1 MNKTQEMFGVPSYGA
16 IKKVRSYMVERVQDF
31 ITRSP
36 FLVMASCN
44 ALGHS
49 DASPRGGKSG
59 FVKVIDE
66 KHLVIP
72 DISGNKLFQSYE
84 NIETNPY
91 IGLIFF
97 IPGIKET
104 VRVNGKV
111 RILKKGDPEFDK
123 LIVEVFEPD
132 YNESLLQAL
141 MLEVVESYSHCS
153 RALSFSMLWD
163 TSVIKSNQGDT
174 LTPKTDSCFRKLTNQ
189 FRRIKNGLYS

>member
-1 MNKTQEMFGVPSYGA
+1 MNNAQEIFGEPA
-16 IKKVRSYMVERVQDF
+16 NETKKKVRPYMVEQVQDF
-31 ITRSP
+31 IKKSP

-44 ALGHS
+44 AQGHN
-49 DASPRGGKSG
+49 DASPRGGKPG

-97 IPGIKET
+97 IPGIDRT

-111 RILKKGDPEFDK
+111 KILRKGDSEFDK
-123 LIVEVFEPD
+123 LTMDVFMPD

-141 MLEVVESYSHCS
+141 MLEVVESYSHCP
-153 RALSFSMLWD
+153 RALTYSKLWD
-163 TSVIKSNQGDT
+163 TPVINKNRGNLLIS
-174 LTPKTDSCFRKLTNQ
+174 KLMSLV
-189 FRRIKNGLYS
+189 RRCVQR

>member
-1 MNKTQEMFGVPSYGA
+1 MNNAQEIFGEPANGTK
-16 IKKVRSYMVERVQDF
+16 KKVRPYMVELVQDF
-31 ITRSP
+31 IKKSP

-44 ALGHS
+44 AQGHN
-49 DASPRGGKSG
+49 DASPRGGRPG

-97 IPGIKET
+97 IPGIDRT

-111 RILKKGDPEFDK
+111 KILRNGDSEFDK
-123 LIVEVFEPD
+123 LTMDVFMPD

-141 MLEVVESYSHCS
+141 MLEVVESYSHCP
-153 RALSFSMLWD
+153 RALTYSKLWD
-163 TSVIKSNQGDT
+163 TPVINKNRGS
-174 LTPKTDSCFRKLTNQ
+174 LLISKLRSLV
-189 FRRIKNGLYS
+189 RRCVQR

>member
-1 MNKTQEMFGVPSYGA
+1 MNNAQEIFGEPANGTK
-16 IKKVRSYMVERVQDF
+16 KKVRPYMVELVQDF
-31 ITRSP
+31 IKKSP

-44 ALGHS
+44 AQGHN
-49 DASPRGGKSG
+49 DASPRGGKPG

-97 IPGIKET
+97 IPGVDRTI
-104 VRVNGKV
+104 RVNGKV
-111 RILKKGDPEFDK
+111 KILRKGDPEFDK
-123 LIVEVFEPD
+123 LTIDVFMPD

-141 MLEVVESYSHCS
+141 MLEVVESYSHCP
-153 RALSFSMLWD
+153 RALTYSKLWD
-163 TSVIKSNQGDT
+163 TPVINKNRGNLLIS
-174 LTPKTDSCFRKLTNQ
+174 KLRVLV
-189 FRRIKNGLYS
+189 RRCVQR